1 MTTNIDYGSWITEE
15 LERLVVQLKF
25 QKEHFS
31 ETFSERSEMNQEI
44 QRIKKELRLR
54 KDDYR

>member
-1 MTTNIDYGSWITEE
+1 MITNIDYGSWITEE

-54 KDDYR
+54 KNDE

>member
-54 KDDYR
+54 KNDE

>member
-54 KDDYR
+54 KNNE

>member
-54 KDDYR
+54 KIDE

>member
-44 QRIKKELRLR
+44 QRIKKELRTR
-54 KDDYR
+54 KDNE

>member
-44 QRIKKELRLR
+44 QRIKKELRSR
-54 KDDYR
+54 KNDE

>member
-15 LERLVVQLKF
+15 LERLIVQLKF

-54 KDDYR
+54 KNDE

>member
-25 QKEHFS
+25 QKEHF
-31 ETFSERSEMNQEI
+31 TDTYSERVELNQEI
-44 QRIKKELRLR
+44 QRIKKELRSR
-54 KDDYR
+54 KNDE

>member
-44 QRIKKELRLR
+44 QRIKKELKIRE
-54 KDDYR
+54 DHE

>member
-31 ETFSERSEMNQEI
+31 ETFSERSEMNLEI
-44 QRIKKELRLR
+44 QRIKKELSLR
-54 KDDYR
+54 KDNE

>member
-1 MTTNIDYGSWITEE
+1 MITNIDYGSWITEE

-25 QKEHFS
+25 QKEHF
-31 ETFSERSEMNQEI
+31 TDTYSERVELNQEI

-54 KDDYR
+54 KNDE